1 MKRYLVFLLAIPFF
15 YACHSS
21 EDRQKISDLSAKDS
35 ALSSR
40 TSAQDSTIMAYV
52 KSFNEIEDNLDSIK
66 TKAKILTVSN
76 GGEENKQDQI
86 VANIRAIGDLM
97 MKNKKEIAALERKLK
112 KSGNE
117 NAQLQKMIAHLT
129 EQLNE
134 KDAQIAAL
142 QSQLAESNANLKD
155 MINKFND
162 SMQVVAK
169 QKETIN
175 TMTTDMNTVYYA
187 VGTTKELKKQGVI
200 QKEGGIAGIGSTA
213 ELKQNFNASYFT
225 KSDLT
230 QLHVIPLFSKF
241 AKVVTNHPTDSYRIS
256 GNNKSDSLIIKD
268 AKSFWS
274 QSKYLVIIVK

>member
-15 YACHSS
+15 YACHNS
-21 EDRQKISDLSAKDS
+21 EDKQKISDLNAKDS
-35 ALSSR
+35 AL
-40 TSAQDSTIMAYV
+40 TSKTIGQDSTIMAYIR
-52 KSFNEIEDNLDSIK
+52 SFNEIQDNLDTIK
-66 TKAKILTVSN
+66 TKAKILTVNN
-76 GGEENKQDQI
+76 GDAENRQSEI

-112 KSGNE
+112 KSNGQNE
-117 NAQLQKMIAHLT
+117 QLQKMIAHLT
-129 EQLNE
+129 EELNE

-162 SMQVVAK
+162 SMQVVSR

-175 TMTTDMNTVYYA
+175 NMTNDMNTVYYA

-200 QKEGGIAGIGSTA
+200 TKEGGIAGIGSTA
-213 ELKQNFNASYFT
+213 QLKKDFNVSYFT

-230 QLHVIPLFSKF
+230 KLNAIPLFSKF
-241 AKVVTNHPTDSYRIS
+241 DKLVTNHPTDSYTIS
-256 GNNKSDSLIIKD
+256 GNKKSDSLVIKD
-268 AKSFWS
+268 AKAFWS
-274 QSKYLVIIVK
+274 QSKYLVVIVK